1 MNKEL
6 TPFEKAG
13 YTKDT
18 KFRVLVNDGE
28 KYGIPVGSIVR
39 LHDDDGSDCPAFVK
53 LTGGDFMYYDL
64 PGSTDNCLEVFE
76 GDIEAVIPP
85 TTEEDQY
92 PHIQVKLSAVDK
104 TPTYRVHFNELYH
117 RDLSKAEAE
126 EIYSLL
132 GIVLNKN

>member
-18 KFRVLVNDGE
+18 KFRVTQDAARVCDL
-28 KYGIPVGSIVR
+28 KVGAVVWLSC
-39 LHDDDGSDCPAFVK
+39 DDGSTSPEFTDGRYEGF
-53 LTGGDFMYYDL
+53 LQL
-64 PGSTDNCLEVFE
+64 PGIDEEYTPLEVIKE
-76 GDIEAVIPP
+76 

>member
-6 TPFEKAG
+6 TPFQKAG

-18 KFRVLVNDGE
+18 KFRVLACNGE
-28 KYGIPVGSIVR
+28 EYGIPKGSVVR
-39 LHDDDGSDCPAFVK
+39 LDFDDGSVCPLFRKDGHDK
-53 LTGGDFMYYDL
+53 LYCFL
-64 PGSTDNCLEVFE
+64 FESQLEVVK
-76 GDIEAVIPP
+76 DTPRQ
-85 TTEEDQY
+85 TTTSEQDQY
-92 PHIQVKLSAVDK
+92 PNIQVKLSAVDK
-104 TPTYRVHFNELYH
+104 TPTYRVHFNEMYH